1 MNTANQSEDEYLAR
15 SADGRMLETSSHLK
29 FRDEL
34 RRLARIQ
41 MEFVD
46 GFDTLSGLNEDAI
59 TIFGSARTP
68 EGHPHYEAARQI
80 ASELSR
86 RGFAIITGGGP
97 GIMEAGNRGAHEAG
111 GTSIGIGIELPFE
124 QGTNEYVDI
133 ELYFRYFFV
142 RKVMFLKYST
152 GLVVMPGGFG
162 TLDEFFESAC
172 MAQTGKIVPVPIV
185 LFDSGF
191 WGGLVDWI
199 RERLIAEGMISEGD
213 TDLFRVV
220 DTVEDAVEAIV
231 NGVEALHA

>member
-1 MNTANQSEDEYLAR
+1 MENKAPAGAAQDGK
-15 SADGRMLETSSHLK
+15 SADERLLDTHGQLK

-41 MEFVD
+41 MEFAD
-46 GFDTLSGLNEDAI
+46 GFDTLSALDEEAI

-68 EGHPHYEAARQI
+68 EDHPHYEAARQI
-80 ASELSR
+80 AAELSR

-97 GIMEAGNRGAHEAG
+97 GIMEAGNRGAQEAG
-111 GTSIGIGIELPFE
+111 GTSVGIGIELPFE
-124 QGTNEYVDI
+124 QGMNDYVDI

-185 LFDSGF
+185 LFDSEY
-191 WGGLVDWI
+191 WGGLMDWA
-199 RERLIAEGMISEGD
+199 REHMMGRKLISEGD
-213 TDLFRVV
+213 LDLFCLV
-220 DTVEDAVEAIV
+220 DTVEDAVEAILR
-231 NGVEALHA
+231 GIDSLQG